1 LISRNHEHA
10 LTSERGHNGWK
21 FFTNHALVLLA
32 VAADPEILLREIA
45 EAVGITER
53 AAHRIIGDLEA
64 GGYISRK
71 RKGRRNYYQV
81 HPDAVISQPGLNHPM
96 LEGRSMGQIA
106 AQYLAAGRHD
116 VGEELGVTDA
126 LHAARERLAARSASR
141 T

>member
-1 LISRNHEHA
+1 MATHSN
-10 LTSERGHNGWK
+10 NGWK

-53 AAHRIIGDLEA
+53 AAHRIIGDLED
-64 GGYISRK
+64 GGYISRE

-81 HPDAVISQPGLNHPM
+81 HLDAMLSQPGLNHPM

-106 AQYLAAGRHD
+106 AQYLSAGRRD
-116 VGEELGVTDA
+116 VGDDLGVTEA
-126 LHAARERLAARSASR
+126 LQAARDRLAARSGASR
-141 T
+141 

>member
-1 LISRNHEHA
+1 MTDRAS
-10 LTSERGHNGWK
+10 NGWK

-53 AAHRIIGDLEA
+53 AAHRIIGDLED
-64 GGYISRK
+64 GGYISRQ

-81 HPDAVISQPGLNHPM
+81 HLTAVLSQPGLNHPM

-106 AQYLAAGRHD
+106 AQYLSAGRRD
-116 VGEELGVTDA
+116 VGDDLGVTEA
-126 LHAARERLAARSASR
+126 LQAARERLASRSAAR
-141 T
+141 R

>member
-1 LISRNHEHA
+1 MV
-10 LTSERGHNGWK
+10 ERGHNGWK

-53 AAHRIIGDLEA
+53 AAHRIIGDLED
-64 GGYISRK
+64 GGYISRE

-81 HPDAVISQPGLNHPM
+81 HLNAVLSQPGLNHPM

-106 AQYLAAGRHD
+106 AQYLSAGRRD
-116 VGEELGVTDA
+116 VGDDLGVNEA
-126 LHAARERLAARSASR
+126 LDAARERLAARSGAGR
-141 T
+141 